1 MASVGTYLNFD
12 GNAEEVMNF
21 YAGVFDTQIMSIMRY
36 GEFQMEGAAEA
47 GGPGMSE
54 EAKGKIMNSQML
66 IFGDYLL
73 QASDHLAEFGND
85 LTPGNNVSIVLMPD
99 SRAETDRLF
108 KLLVD
113 GGSARFEPGD
123 AGFGYFADL
132 TDKYGIN
139 WMFYNTP
146 E

>member
-1 MASVGTYLNFD
+1 MT
-12 GNAEEVMNF
+12 F
-21 YAGVFDTQIMSIMRY
+21 YAGVFDSQIMSTLRY
-36 GEFQMEGAAEA
+36 GEFHMEGQEDSGAPE
-47 GGPGMSE
+47 MSE
-54 EAKGKIMNSQML
+54 EAKGKLMNSQML
-66 IFGDYLL
+66 IMGDYLL
-73 QASDHLAEFGND
+73 QASDHLAEFGGP
-85 LTPGNNVSIVLMPD
+85 LVQGNNVSIVLMTD
-99 SRAETDRLF
+99 SRAETDRLL

-132 TDKYGIN
+132 TDKFGIN

>member
-12 GNAEEVMNF
+12 GNAEEVMNY
-21 YAGVFDTQIMSIMRY
+21 YAQIFDTEIMSLTRY
-36 GEFQMEGAAEA
+36 GDFNDGNDM
-47 GGPGMSE
+47 GGTEMSE
-54 EAKGKIMNSQML
+54 TAKKSVMNSQML
-66 IFGDYLL
+66 IMGGHLL
-73 QASDHLAEFGND
+73 QASDHLSEFGDD
-85 LTPGNNVSIVLMPD
+85 LLAGNNVAIVLMPD

-113 GGSARFEPGD
+113 GGKARFEPGD

-132 TDKYGIN
+132 TDKFGIN
-139 WMFYNTP
+139 WMFYNLP

>member
-12 GNAEEVMNF
+12 GNAEEAMTY
-21 YAGVFDTQIMSIMRY
+21 YAGIFDSEIDSLTRY
-36 GEFQMEGAAEA
+36 GDFHMEG
-47 GGPGMSE
+47 GPEMSDA
-54 EAKGKIMNSQML
+54 AKGAVMNSQMQIL
-66 IFGDYLL
+66 GGHLL
-73 QASDHLAEFGND
+73 QGSDHLAEFGGD
-85 LTPGNNVSIVLMPD
+85 LRAGNNVSIVLMPD
-99 SRAETDRLF
+99 SREETDRLF

-132 TDKYGIN
+132 TDKFGIN
-139 WMFYNTP
+139 WMFFNAP